1 MKRTSYRGAAGSY
14 YERPI
19 TSERA
24 ELVLAALRDE
34 GATVES
40 LLAAGQVTLRAVAR
54 ALYGGDMERAK
65 RAIYGK

>member
-1 MKRTSYRGAAGSY
+1 MKRASHGPAGSY

-40 LLAAGQVTLRAVAR
+40 LLARGDVTLAAVAR
-54 ALYGGDMERAK
+54 ALYDGDMERA
-65 RAIYGK
+65 RREIYGK